1 MMAMKLTFLVN
12 QFQLTIHPIS
22 DLNNDNDV
30 MFPSAFLSPQSL
42 PSNNNTFDD
51 IYCDYRS
58 SSISDYQ
65 PISPPAEYAEFNDSP
80 MHQISRRNDNR

>member
-1 MMAMKLTFLVN
+1 MLFVLLSILI
-12 QFQLTIHPIS
+12 QLTIHPIS

-42 PSNNNTFDD
+42 PSNNTTFDD
-51 IYCDYRS
+51 IYCDYKS
-58 SSISDYQ
+58 SSILSDYQ

-80 MHQISRRNDNR
+80 MHRRDNR